1 LYRLSGR
8 QNQHKWQMRLEPP
21 PVVMRRRAARAGGT
35 EAGKQGQMTM
45 KWMIRTIAVAV
56 AMGAGAGVLSA
67 ADETYKVTINET
79 GFEPATL
86 DIPADKKVMLSVTNA
101 TKKAAEFESGKLG
114 REKVVP
120 VGKTVTIPIGPLK
133 AGSYEFED
141 DFNKTR
147 KGTITVK

>member
-1 LYRLSGR
+1 
-8 QNQHKWQMRLEPP
+8 
-21 PVVMRRRAARAGGT
+21 
-35 EAGKQGQMTM
+35 MTM
-45 KWMIRTIAVAV
+45 RWMIRTIAVAV
-56 AMGAGAGVLSA
+56 AMTAGAGVLSA

-86 DIPADKKVMLSVTNA
+86 DVPADEKVMLSVTNA
-101 TKKAAEFESGKLG
+101 TKKAAEFESHKLG

-141 DFNKTR
+141 DFDKTR